1 MAEPIKSLAK
11 AHAIIDLLR
20 SEGPL
25 TPSAVAD
32 GIAVPRSSA
41 YRLIDGL
48 RAIDLVASRPDG
60 TVDLSQ
66 RWLHLADASREARS
80 EWTGAREVLTGLA
93 RETGFTAYLAVP
105 RSGAAVCVEWA
116 RGRGIEL
123 LILRPG
129 GSLALNAGAASRA
142 LRAHLPAAERGVA
155 ESYTP
160 FTLTE
165 PQALAADA
173 ASTREQGFVI
183 AVDDVT
189 VGITSVGVPVRDT
202 RDAAIA
208 SLSVGGLSSD
218 LREIAEE
225 MIAPLQ
231 RAAETIQAR

>member
-11 AHAIIDLLR
+11 AHAIVDLLR
-20 SEGPL
+20 AEGAL
-25 TPSAVAD
+25 TPSEVAD
-32 GIAVPRSSA
+32 AIGMPRSSA
-41 YRLIDGL
+41 YRLIEGL

-66 RWLHLADASREARS
+66 RWLHLADASRDART
-80 EWTGAREVLTGLA
+80 EWTAARAELDELA
-93 RETGFTAYLAVP
+93 RTTGFTAYLAVP
-105 RSGAAVCVEWA
+105 RSGSAVCVEWV
-116 RGRGIEL
+116 RGRSIEL

-142 LRAHLPAAERGVA
+142 LRAHLPETEHGVA

-165 PQALAADA
+165 PEILAADGA
-173 ASTREQGFVI
+173 AVREQGFVI

-189 VGITSVGVPVRDT
+189 VGITSVGVPVRDA
-202 RDAAIA
+202 RGSAIA

-218 LREIAEE
+218 LRGIAEE

-231 RAAETIQAR
+231 RSADVLTTL